1 MHKAVFLD
9 RDGTIIY
16 DTGYP
21 KDPEIIRLM
30 PGVPEALSLIKQK
43 GFKLIIVSNQS
54 GIGRGIL
61 TEHDVDRINERILLL
76 LNLKGISID
85 GIYYCPHN
93 PEEACSCR
101 KPSPEMLF
109 RGAIDHNVDLSKS
122 FMIGDKPS
130 DIEAGKRAGCKTIL
144 ICNSFSIDSNETLP
158 DFFAKNWH
166 DILAY
171 FS

>member
-61 TEHDVDRINERILLL
+61 TENDVDRINERILLL

-85 GIYYCPHN
+85 GIYYCPITLKKHVVVVN
-93 PEEACSCR
+93 LPLKCCSVG
-101 KPSPEMLF
+101 P
-109 RGAIDHNVDLSKS
+109 
-122 FMIGDKPS
+122 
-130 DIEAGKRAGCKTIL
+130 L
-144 ICNSFSIDSNETLP
+144 ITMWIFQSL
-158 DFFAKNWH
+158 
-166 DILAY
+166 L
-171 FS
+171 